1 MISFLKSITQ
11 WMRFCV
17 RSGVVTSPLSPPVEN
32 PELIISRAAYASN
45 PEKVIASVK
54 RFHDENFQ
62 QVSKALDLAE
72 KQLRKCIAKPGKKD
86 PAEDVANEVTCT
98 RLYTLILGVWC
109 EARLHKLLYE
119 ASAFSEDERSV
130 VYNTKSIEQRW
141 QAALDIGMRRHA
153 SLASSAEISGDTL
166 GFSRFKIYEE
176 IRNWITLYLS
186 PAMTLRNKI
195 AHTQWV
201 KTFGNMQGE
210 WVNSSDFS
218 VSQSSMDLLM
228 RENLLTT
235 KLKFEL
241 IKEVSIT
248 INNLAVSNAKFQ
260 TADFDE
266 RHRVVSAVVSKLKSA
281 NYAEYRAG
289 IVDKFGS

>member
-1 MISFLKSITQ
+1 MKTITQ
-11 WMRFCV
+11 RMRFGV
-17 RSGVVTSPLSPPVEN
+17 RSEVVAPPLSPPVVD

-45 PEKVIASVK
+45 PEKVISSVK

-72 KQLRKCIAKPGKKD
+72 KQLRKCIAKPAKKD
-86 PAEDVANEVTCT
+86 PAEDLANEITCT

-119 ASAFSEDERSV
+119 TSAFSEAERFV

-141 QAALDIGMRRHA
+141 QAALDIGIKRHA
-153 SLASSAEISGDTL
+153 SLASTAEISGDTL
-166 GFSRFKIYEE
+166 GFLRFKIYEE
-176 IRNWITLYLS
+176 IRNWINLYLS

-210 WVNSSDFS
+210 WINSSDFS
-218 VSQSSMDLLM
+218 INQSSMDLL
-228 RENLLTT
+228 RCENLLTT

-248 INNLAVSNAKFQ
+248 INNLAVDNARFQ
-260 TADFDE
+260 AADFDE
-266 RHRVVSAVVSKLKSA
+266 RHKVVSAVVLKLKSA
-281 NYAEYRAG
+281 NYLEYRAG